1 MGHGSAVSRREV
13 ARPRAQRPRLRRVVT
28 RTLLPE
34 LADRLRDAVE
44 AQYED
49 QLYDECV
56 VDMTPFG
63 IEECH
68 GDVANALAEVVV
80 SASAAETAGKFNM
93 ALRRKELRRL
103 RSALW
108 DLRVTLESKR
118 PGCSITVRHRLESLR
133 SASLD
138 VCHPAMRAADAPNP
152 SAIPNFQTVHQ
163 DFSFDAVPNDFSEET
178 TCLVEDPEVAF
189 YRGGQPTAE
198 GRAWMVSR
206 GFKTVVDLRFE
217 DRDNQWTRPVGGGAG
232 FGKLGGESLEVIHI
246 PVTDMEPPS
255 FEDVERFIQVADDV
269 SKRPMFVHCKAGI
282 GRTGSMVSC
291 WRVSRGMEVDDALAL
306 ESLNCDFGSLAQEAF
321 VREFADRLARK
332 NAGSWDEED
341 DSRAALANEAAEAKA
356 AEADSAAAAAAPAK
370 RRAEAESSS
379 PAVYK
384 VPETETQ
391 EASSG
396 SSGSPSGSDDSTTS
410 SSTDVRSGSFSD
422 DVAASDLVDDSATGS
437 FYEGAGFHEDGNLS
451 DVSSTRVPATSL
463 GAEGTGS
470 GGPKQEVSAIGEHSS
485 LDAAP
490 DMYIIRTDGFTCTR
504 EEVEQ
509 RMLKISH
516 PSTQQ
521 LVLVWRKPPK
531 RIFILKKL
539 GAALLQD
546 LVEVAH
552 AFMSMGFEVI
562 VEEAVMDEMRVESER
577 TLKRARSWETIS
589 TTITRRTCASWCWRT
604 PARSASTKPPAG
616 FPRRIGVPSTSS
628 CAWAATASSYTRPSC
643 SRVPYLPSWVSI
655 SGRWVS

>member
-1 MGHGSAVSRREV
+1 MPPWTANHERREDAPANPAPRPSLRGSPRARRDDENRSARDVERDARRALSRRFLRERDGLWAPDRRSGSSRPPSSVGGRILRGGV
-13 ARPRAQRPRLRRVVT
+13 ARRHLPGETAPRSVLDAEGIPWDMGAQSPGGKSRVPAPSG
-28 RTLLPE
+28 LAYGESSPGHSLPE

-422 DVAASDLVDDSATGS
+422 DVAGLISSMTAPRD
-437 FYEGAGFHEDGNLS
+437 H
-451 DVSSTRVPATSL
+451 STRAP
-463 GAEGTGS
+463 GS
-470 GGPKQEVSAIGEHSS
+470 T
-485 LDAAP
+485 
-490 DMYIIRTDGFTCTR
+490 RT
-504 EEVEQ
+504 
-509 RMLKISH
+509 
-516 PSTQQ
+516 
-521 LVLVWRKPPK
+521 
-531 RIFILKKL
+531 
-539 GAALLQD
+539 
-546 LVEVAH
+546 
-552 AFMSMGFEVI
+552 
-562 VEEAVMDEMRVESER
+562 
-577 TLKRARSWETIS
+577 ET
-589 TTITRRTCASWCWRT
+589 
-604 PARSASTKPPAG
+604 
-616 FPRRIGVPSTSS
+616 
-628 CAWAATASSYTRPSC
+628 
-643 SRVPYLPSWVSI
+643 
-655 SGRWVS
+655 

>member
-1 MGHGSAVSRREV
+1 MLPPTPPRARHSEDRRAHGATTKIGAPAMSSAMRVAHCRVASSASATGSGRRTGGAGSSRPPSSVGGRILRGGV
-13 ARPRAQRPRLRRVVT
+13 ARRHLPGETAPRSVLDAEGIPWDMGAQSPGGKSRVPAPSG
-28 RTLLPE
+28 LAYGESSPGHSLPE

-356 AEADSAAAAAAPAK
+356 AEADSAAAAAAPEKKSGGGVVFSGGVQGSGDGDARGELRVERIPFGF
-370 RRAEAESSS
+370 RR
-379 PAVYK
+379 
-384 VPETETQ
+384 
-391 EASSG
+391 
-396 SSGSPSGSDDSTTS
+396 
-410 SSTDVRSGSFSD
+410 FD
-422 DVAASDLVDDSATGS
+422 DV
-437 FYEGAGFHEDGNLS
+437 FFDGC
-451 DVSSTRVPATSL
+451 SL
-463 GAEGTGS
+463 G
-470 GGPKQEVSAIGEHSS
+470 
-485 LDAAP
+485 
-490 DMYIIRTDGFTCTR
+490 
-504 EEVEQ
+504 
-509 RMLKISH
+509 
-516 PSTQQ
+516 
-521 LVLVWRKPPK
+521 
-531 RIFILKKL
+531 ILL
-539 GAALLQD
+539 
-546 LVEVAH
+546 
-552 AFMSMGFEVI
+552 
-562 VEEAVMDEMRVESER
+562 
-577 TLKRARSWETIS
+577 
-589 TTITRRTCASWCWRT
+589 RR
-604 PARSASTKPPAG
+604 
-616 FPRRIGVPSTSS
+616 RRGV
-628 CAWAATASSYTRPSC
+628 
-643 SRVPYLPSWVSI
+643 
-655 SGRWVS
+655 